1 MIKFI
6 EKKLEPKREN
16 KAKILNPGFVERA
29 LNQLDLQRAEWKGS
43 AEERVRKRDESSR
56 ATYTEEAWRAC
67 RVQSGKNLL
76 DLEPTAQKY
85 RFLIGGLSP
94 QFNPP
99 REESHLCYEGNE

>member
-1 MIKFI
+1 M
-6 EKKLEPKREN
+6 KK
-16 KAKILNPGFVERA
+16 RA

-56 ATYTEEAWRAC
+56 ATYTEEGGRAC
-67 RVQSGKNLL
+67 RMQSGKNLP
-76 DLEPTAQKY
+76 DLKPTAQKY

-99 REESHLCYEGNE
+99 REESHLCYEGINWSTSNNRGDSVSLGCGNDQIY

>member
-6 EKKLEPKREN
+6 EKKPKREN
-16 KAKILNPGFVERA
+16 KAKILNPGFVVKKRA

-56 ATYTEEAWRAC
+56 ATYTEEGGRAC
-67 RVQSGKNLL
+67 RMQSGKNLP
-76 DLEPTAQKY
+76 DLEPTVQKY
-85 RFLIGGLSP
+85 GFLIGGLSP